1 MNIRLDTRST
11 RPGLLGFTLLAT
23 LLVCNTTLAHE
34 VPHDD
39 HEAAALA
46 DHPAADSSDTDI
58 RELLLAF
65 RRSGD
70 DHHLEHAW
78 ALLEPALSNDGN
90 NPDPL
95 VEAAMV
101 AQSRHQF
108 ELALTL
114 VERALSMVDNH
125 DQAWMLGAAIHLVRG
140 NADQAEHFCRQLRYV
155 PLLVNVTC
163 RARASVARGN
173 HEEAL
178 GILTALLD
186 SPAADALN
194 PDWLAWSLSVA
205 GDAAAPLDAQQ
216 AESLYTQSLEAA
228 ESTQVRAALV
238 DTLLADDRPG
248 DAARVLDAG
257 ADALPLEIR
266 RMIVDK
272 RLGRDSAATRIA
284 DVDHEFRHWIGEGDW
299 LHAREMARF
308 YLDVLEQ
315 PDLAR
320 RLAEI
325 NLTLQREPE
334 DLLLASRTGAN

>member
-1 MNIRLDTRST
+1 MKIRLDTKNT
-11 RPGLLGFTLLAT
+11 WPALLVLTVFAT
-23 LLVCNTTLAHE
+23 LLFCNTSLAHE

-39 HEAAALA
+39 HDAAEIATHLA
-46 DHPAADSSDTDI
+46 TELSDTDI

-70 DHHLEHAW
+70 DHHLDHAW
-78 ALLEPALSNDGN
+78 ALLEPALSGDDN
-90 NPDPL
+90 NPDLL

-114 VERALSMVDNH
+114 VERALSVVDNN
-125 DQAWMLGAAIHLVRG
+125 DQAWMLGAAIYLVRG
-140 NADQAEHFCRQLRYV
+140 DADQAEHFCRQLRYV

-173 HEEAL
+173 HEKAL

-194 PDWLAWSLSVA
+194 TDWLAWTLSVA
-205 GDAAAPLDAQQ
+205 GDAASPLDAQQ
-216 AESLYTQSLEAA
+216 AESFYAQSLRAA

-238 DTLLADDRPG
+238 DVLLADDRPG
-248 DAARVLDAG
+248 DAARVLDGG

-284 DVDHEFRHWIGEGDW
+284 AADHEFRHWIGESDW

-315 PDLAR
+315 PALAR

-334 DLLLASRTGAN
+334 DLLLASRTGAI